1 MVSKRSLRPRMEI
14 VPPAPRVTRS
24 EQAATAARK
33 ERPSTSTAPA
43 KRLNTG
49 SRKTAPGAHAATETE
64 ESASATE
71 AETEPEGESDATP
84 APQQQQ
90 QPAVPHHHTTTTEVE
105 DSDDPSHQ
113 TAQPQRPRAGQAAT
127 AGSETEHVA
136 DSDSAVGGG
145 SADEVADLLTPRAS
159 KNKRKRTA
167 TTSSKGGRPRK
178 RQGTVVAETDHEL
191 QELAFPSRARQP
203 PKNSQVYGKRNHK
216 GKGKEVANKKAVDSA
231 ASDVAASESPEI
243 VEEDQ
248 LATEHEVSEAERH
261 EPVASTS
268 KGKKRSPAKSSG
280 RSPGKKRP
288 ATETSPARA
297 SASRRYTSDTPQ
309 PRRRRDAPSQ
319 NASVRISQAPN
330 DDVEDRFERDYEGEE
345 RWDESRNMYPPQLFV
360 HPRRGARGDG
370 DESWRADRIWVHN
383 SWVKPGKRD
392 QLNGARVVDTLEEA
406 HIAILPPWYT
416 PGYAALLEKTTMLG
430 VFPTVYGWVQ
440 ESAERSLEEG
450 RPVRLSRLRYIAPEP
465 KEPDRRSKRYL
476 RLTAE
481 EQERF
486 ARLYA
491 SWKSGDISR
500 IEMLEQMQ
508 SRFFDGTPRT
518 TIDGYAASLAENEAD
533 IKALARRWQHGAHRA
548 EETGS
553 EDDALA
559 VESEE
564 EAFEGMRR
572 GRSRSRPAP
581 TRGRRSDAAKEAGD
595 DFATRLTELS
605 LSYRHSL
612 DLIRSI
618 CLACDLDLD
627 WAETVLHLLGDFERV
642 VVGLTPDHAEWQSAA
657 ARTRKQ
663 ILDHDEVVWHP
674 KTDGQLRRTADGAL
688 ADIAAG
694 LGLEVDVVRARKK
707 LLEAVKAAG
716 AKGWYPDEEGLRRV
730 QEDVLEEADAEE
742 GTEDGFGSPGV
753 EEDLIA
759 L

>member
-1 MVSKRSLRPRMEI
+1 MVTKRSLRPRMEI

-24 EQAATAARK
+24 NQAATARK

-90 QPAVPHHHTTTTEVE
+90 QQPVPHHHTTTTEVE
-105 DSDDPSHQ
+105 DSDDSSQQ

-127 AGSETEHVA
+127 AESETEHVA

-191 QELAFPSRARQP
+191 QEPAFPSRARQP
-203 PKNSQVYGKRNHK
+203 PKNSQVYGKRARK
-216 GKGKEVANKKAVDSA
+216 GKGKEVAPEAVESA
-231 ASDVAASESPEI
+231 AGPDSHADP
-243 VEEDQ
+243 EEDQ

-319 NASVRISQAPN
+319 SASVRISQAPN

-370 DESWRADRIWVHN
+370 DESWRADRIWVHT

-392 QLNGARVVDTLEEA
+392 QV
-406 HIAILPPWYT
+406 
-416 PGYAALLEKTTMLG
+416 
-430 VFPTVYGWVQ
+430 
-440 ESAERSLEEG
+440 
-450 RPVRLSRLRYIAPEP
+450 
-465 KEPDRRSKRYL
+465 
-476 RLTAE
+476 
-481 EQERF
+481 
-486 ARLYA
+486 
-491 SWKSGDISR
+491 
-500 IEMLEQMQ
+500 
-508 SRFFDGTPRT
+508 
-518 TIDGYAASLAENEAD
+518 
-533 IKALARRWQHGAHRA
+533 
-548 EETGS
+548 
-553 EDDALA
+553 
-559 VESEE
+559 
-564 EAFEGMRR
+564 
-572 GRSRSRPAP
+572 
-581 TRGRRSDAAKEAGD
+581 
-595 DFATRLTELS
+595 
-605 LSYRHSL
+605 
-612 DLIRSI
+612 
-618 CLACDLDLD
+618 CDY
-627 WAETVLHLLGDFERV
+627 
-642 VVGLTPDHAEWQSAA
+642 
-657 ARTRKQ
+657 
-663 ILDHDEVVWHP
+663 
-674 KTDGQLRRTADGAL
+674 
-688 ADIAAG
+688 
-694 LGLEVDVVRARKK
+694 
-707 LLEAVKAAG
+707 LEASPMPFRWV
-716 AKGWYPDEEGLRRV
+716 RR
-730 QEDVLEEADAEE
+730 DKD
-742 GTEDGFGSPGV
+742 
-753 EEDLIA
+753 
-759 L
+759 